1 MKAVYNLPHLIAWM
15 MGRKQDRTETKKVCT
30 CQRRPL
36 TPEERYVKS
45 LADAVDYLERN
56 LESPVSAE
64 VFSKSYHLMSGHCLS
79 RHVADRMMKA
89 YYISRSED
97 ITLRITRVLEEITGS
112 RRQLNIE
119 FACLVIWYLFR
130 KERDID
136 VYPLPVLFKDIRKTL
151 GRTDIGIFTLIL
163 RMKSTARSRA
173 EKGSA
178 LSDGDLMDYFS
189 EKKNWIALNFRIK
202 HLFLYGSYADG
213 TQSAGSDIDL
223 LAEFEEDV
231 LPLAMH
237 GFVQRLK
244 EIISKDLGKEV
255 DIIRFEQAQTNMDLS
270 ALENIRSIF

>member
-1 MKAVYNLPHLIAWM
+1 M
-15 MGRKQDRTETKKVCT
+15 
-30 CQRRPL
+30 
-36 TPEERYVKS
+36 
-45 LADAVDYLERN
+45 
-56 LESPVSAE
+56 
-64 VFSKSYHLMSGHCLS
+64 
-79 RHVADRMMKA
+79 
-89 YYISRSED
+89 
-97 ITLRITRVLEEITGS
+97 
-112 RRQLNIE
+112 
-119 FACLVIWYLFR
+119 IWYLFR